1 MHPTEFWWL
10 CEANKPDP
18 VYRGKKSAIRGSEVE
33 SIVADLKAKGISPQW
48 RTRLPDRSASI

>member
-18 VYRGKKSAIRGSEVE
+18 VYRGKKSAIRGSEVD

-48 RTRLPDRSASI
+48 RTR